1 MKYEAHAY
9 QEYATQRIIDTPK
22 VGLFLD
28 MGLGKT
34 VSTLTAVEELIH
46 DRFAVRKCLVIAPL
60 RVAKMTWT
68 DEAAKWDHLHLR
80 ISRVLGSEA
89 ERKRALSTNADV
101 YTINRENVPWLVKLY
116 GRRWPFDMVVVDESS
131 SFKNHRAK
139 RFRALRQVL
148 GLIDRLVL
156 LTGTPSPRSL
166 MDLWAQMYLLDQGAR
181 LGKTIGAYRDAY
193 FKPGKRN
200 GYVVYD
206 WILRDGAD
214 EAIYRHIGDV
224 CVSMTADDWL
234 TLPERVINR
243 VEVELPPAARRAYDR
258 LLRDFVAEIDGN
270 EVTAANAAVLTG
282 KLLQVANGAVYD
294 EDGAVR
300 EVHRA
305 KLDALAEIRE
315 ECNEPMIVFYW
326 YQHDAE
332 RLQKAFP
339 DARFLETEADLAAW
353 NRGEI
358 PMLLLHPASAGHGLN
373 LQEGGHVIV
382 WYGLT
387 WSLEL
392 YQQANARLYRQGQTK
407 PVIVHHLVAKN
418 TMDGRVL
425 NALAGKSTG
434 QDALIAA
441 VKAEIGA

>member
-80 ISRVLGSEA
+80 ISRVLGSET
-89 ERKRALSTNADV
+89 ERKRALSTDADV

-214 EAIYRHIGDV
+214 EVIYRHIGDV

-234 TLPERVINR
+234 TLPERVTNR
-243 VEVELPPAARRAYDR
+243 VEVELPPAARRTYDQ

-315 ECNEPMIVFYW
+315 ECSEPMIVFYW
-326 YQHDAE
+326 FQHDME

-339 DARFLETEADLAAW
+339 DARFLETEADMAAW

-441 VKAEIGA
+441 VKAEIGV

>member
-1 MKYEAHAY
+1 MKYEPHAY

-80 ISRVLGSEA
+80 ISRVLGSET
-89 ERKRALSTNADV
+89 ERKRALSTDADV

-206 WILRDGAD
+206 WIPRDGAD

-234 TLPERVINR
+234 TLPERVTNR
-243 VEVELPPAARRAYDR
+243 VEVELPPAARRAYDH

-315 ECNEPMIVFYW
+315 ECNEPVIVFYW

-339 DARFLETEADLAAW
+339 DARFLKTEADMTAW

>member
-1 MKYEAHAY
+1 MKYEPHAY

-34 VSTLTAVEELIH
+34 VSTLTAVDELIN

-80 ISRVLGSEA
+80 ISRVLGSET
-89 ERKRALSTNADV
+89 ERKRALSTDADV

-206 WILRDGAD
+206 WIPRDGAD

-234 TLPERVINR
+234 TLPERVTNR
-243 VEVELPPAARRAYDR
+243 VEVELPPAARRAYDH

-315 ECNEPMIVFYW
+315 ERSEPVIVFYW

>member
-1 MKYEAHAY
+1 MKYEPHAY

-34 VSTLTAVEELIH
+34 VSTLTAVEELIN

-80 ISRVLGSEA
+80 ISRVLGSET
-89 ERKRALSTNADV
+89 ERKRALSTDADV

-193 FKPGKRN
+193 FKPGKHN

-214 EAIYRHIGDV
+214 EVIYRHIGDI

-234 TLPERVINR
+234 TLPERVTNR
-243 VEVELPPAARRAYDR
+243 VEVELPPAARRTYDR

-326 YQHDAE
+326 FQHDAE

-353 NRGEI
+353 NRGEV

-373 LQEGGHVIV
+373 LQDGGHVIV

>member
-1 MKYEAHAY
+1 MF
-9 QEYATQRIIDTPK
+9 RII
-22 VGLFLD
+22 
-28 MGLGKT
+28 
-34 VSTLTAVEELIH
+34 
-46 DRFAVRKCLVIAPL
+46 
-60 RVAKMTWT
+60 
-68 DEAAKWDHLHLR
+68 
-80 ISRVLGSEA
+80 
-89 ERKRALSTNADV
+89 
-101 YTINRENVPWLVKLY
+101 RENVPWLVTLY

-166 MDLWAQMYLLDQGAR
+166 MDLWAQMYLLDRGAR

-234 TLPERVINR
+234 TLPERVTNQ

-315 ECNEPMIVFYW
+315 ECNEPLIVFYW
-326 YQHDAE
+326 YKHDAE
-332 RLQKAFP
+332 RLRKAFP
-339 DARFLETEADLAAW
+339 DARFLETEADLVAW
-353 NRGEI
+353 NHGKV

-373 LQEGGHVIV
+373 LQTGGHVIV

-407 PVIVHHLVAKN
+407 PVMVHHLVAKN
-418 TMDGRVL
+418 TMDSRVL
-425 NALAGKSTG
+425 NALAGKSIG

>member
-1 MKYEAHAY
+1 MKYEPHAY

-34 VSTLTAVEELIH
+34 VSTLTAVEELIN

-80 ISRVLGSEA
+80 ISRVLGSEV
-89 ERKRALSTNADV
+89 ERKRALATDADV

-166 MDLWAQMYLLDQGAR
+166 MDLWAQMYLLDQGER

-234 TLPERVINR
+234 TLPERVTNR
-243 VEVELPPAARRAYDR
+243 VEVELPPAARRTYDQ

-315 ECNEPMIVFYW
+315 ECSEPMIVFYW

-332 RLQKAFP
+332 RLRKAFP
-339 DARFLETEADLAAW
+339 GARFLETEADLVAW
-353 NRGEI
+353 NHGKV

-418 TMDGRVL
+418 TMDSRVL
-425 NALAGKSTG
+425 NALAGKSIG